1 MRELARRRVM
11 KHALNPL
18 PYVLRFMCHS
28 RKRAPGSKRTIN
40 SGASPPCSTFSSP
53 SIRSTYT
60 MAMFFSKV
68 PREIRDQI
76 YHLVLVD
83 EASAIEL
90 SYAGSCRSLHAAILQ
105 TCRQAYE
112 EAMPMLYEKNSFLFR
127 TSAHSSSCLGA
138 YVDGWQGFS
147 ESLNG
152 AMNKIECVS
161 LLYYLPLCSTKS

>member
-1 MRELARRRVM
+1 MRELARRCIM
-11 KHALNPL
+11 KQALDTL

-28 RKRAPGSKRTIN
+28 QTRAPGTKRTIGT
-40 SGASPPCSTFSSP
+40 GASSFSSTFSSP
-53 SIRSTYT
+53 SIQSAYT
-60 MAMFFSKV
+60 MAIFFSKV
-68 PREIRDQI
+68 PREIGDTI
-76 YHLVLVD
+76 YNLVLVD
-83 EASAIEL
+83 EASPDEL
-90 SYAGSCRSLHAAILQ
+90 SYAGSCRSLNATILQ